1 MTSDAAAHRPS
12 SVVALAAVPVKTRAQ
27 HRALET
33 YNHRLQFAKGSNVIL
48 QVPKSRIE
56 RIVDFV
62 LQKEKFGQVEVLGS
76 FETEV
81 CRTVCLLFLKTDRP
95 VELMKKLYEFPFVV
109 SSLSK
114 VHLVTGDILQGKLSN
129 DVVHREAFRHLQCLS
144 QQSTNEK
151 IIVRVQIFPPSLQ
164 KHILAAFEADE
175 EKLDRMRIFVSPT
188 GTTHSLS
195 VVQLTPDEKD
205 GSAGLY
211 MFGVC
216 CSDKRV
222 DKTIRGANEN
232 KDDICRAY
240 FKLQEAFDR
249 YFEQTPASTVTRSFP
264 IALDCGASPGG
275 WTKYLSE
282 TLNCDRVYSIDPGA
296 LLPAVLSMRGVKH
309 LKMRIED
316 AWPLLL
322 KELKGKDS
330 LVNLWVSDM
339 CLHLISSQVDALL
352 LAIELGIVKAGSMFV
367 LTLKCTGGY
376 TKASFDSQAQLE
388 VDRLKDITRGLKVM
402 HLFSNRIGERTII
415 GYIK

>member
-1 MTSDAAAHRPS
+1 MDSDAEGHRPS
-12 SVVALAAVPVKTRAQ
+12 SMVALEVVSRKTRAQ
-27 HRALET
+27 KLALET
-33 YNHRLQFAKGSNVIL
+33 YNNRLQLATGSNVVL

-62 LQKEKFGQVEVLGS
+62 LQKEKFGLVDVLGS

-95 VELMKKLYEFPFVV
+95 VELMKKLYEFPYVV

-114 VHLVTGDILQGKLSN
+114 VHLVNGDILQGNRDK
-129 DVVHREAFRHLQCLS
+129 DVVQEAFRHLQCLS
-144 QQSTNEK
+144 QQNTNEK
-151 IIVRVQIFPPSLQ
+151 ILVRVQIFPPSLQ
-164 KHILAAFEADE
+164 KHILAAFEDDE
-175 EKLDRMRIFVSPT
+175 QKLDRMRIFVTPT

-195 VVQLTPDEKD
+195 VVQLTPDEGG
-205 GSAGLY
+205 GSPGLY
-211 MFGVC
+211 MLGVSF
-216 CSDKRV
+216 SDKCV
-222 DKTIRGANEN
+222 EKTIRGANEN

-249 YFEQTPASTVTRSFP
+249 YFERNSDSNVTRSFP

-275 WTKYLSE
+275 WTKYLAE
-282 TLNCDRVYSIDPGA
+282 TLRCDRVYSIDPGA
-296 LLPAVLSMRGVKH
+296 LSPAVLSMRGVEH

-322 KELKGKDS
+322 RELSGKGSRVD
-330 LVNLWVSDM
+330 LWVSDM

-352 LAIELGIVKAGSMFV
+352 LAIELGIVSAGTMFV

-376 TKASFDSQAQLE
+376 TKASFDSQAQVE
-388 VDRLKDITRGLKVM
+388 VDRVKGFTRGLKMM